1 MLRRLTL
8 PVARLS
14 DFDQLPTP
22 FRAVATDLESGDA
35 VVMGSGD
42 LTSAMRA
49 SLSAPGVFAPV
60 ERAGRLLVDGG
71 ITDNVPVDI
80 ARAMGVD
87 VAIVVDV
94 GFPLLPRQQLSSA
107 PPISRQL
114 LAMLSRRNSH
124 AQPAT

>member
-1 MLRRLTL
+1 DR
-8 PVARLS
+8 
-14 DFDQLPTP
+14 LPTP
-22 FRAVATDLESGDA
+22 FRAVATDLQSADP

-60 ERAGRLLVDGG
+60 EREGHLLVDGG
-71 ITDNVPVDI
+71 IADNVPVDI

-87 VAIVVDV
+87 VVIVVDV

-107 PPISRQL
+107 PVLSSQM
-114 LAMLSRRNSH
+114 LAILIGRNS
-124 AQPAT
+124 P